1 MSKTPIAR
9 AVALSTL
16 GTSFIL
22 PTLAHAD
29 FIKDSKASVELRNFY
44 FNRDFRQDSPAPA
57 QNKAEEWAQG
67 FILKYESG
75 YTDGTIGVGVD
86 VGDEA
91 SVDAAVTAVEQRL
104 DPITALVNI
113 AGISSPVPFLELD
126 LATWER
132 VMRVNATGTFLL
144 TRRVM
149 PGLVERGYGR
159 VVNLGSTA
167 MQNGGGTYSKSSY
180 AASKGAVEAFSRAVA
195 LETAPHGV
203 TVNVVAPATID
214 TDIMGGRITDDRKP
228 TFLAQLPVGRLGTTR
243 EVAALIE
250 FLIGEEAGYITGA
263 TYNINGGIRI
273 G

>member
-1 MSKTPIAR
+1 MSTENDAGTAYITGAASEGGIGRKLAERLAGGGWNLGLLDLSEEPLQEFAASLTERFGVR
-9 AVALSTL
+9 AS
-16 GTSFIL
+16 GTS
-22 PTLAHAD
+22 
-29 FIKDSKASVELRNFY
+29 
-44 FNRDFRQDSPAPA
+44 
-57 QNKAEEWAQG
+57 
-67 FILKYESG
+67 
-75 YTDGTIGVGVD
+75 VD
-86 VGDEA
+86 VSDEA
-91 SVDAAVTAVEQRL
+91 SVDAAIARLEQEL
-104 DPITALVNI
+104 DPATALVNI

-132 VMRVNATGTFLL
+132 VMRVNATGTFLT
-144 TRRVM
+144 TRRVL
-149 PGLVERGYGR
+149 PGMVERGYGR

-195 LETAPHGV
+195 LETAQHGV

-228 TFLAQLPVGRLGTTR
+228 QFLAQLPVGRLGTTN

-250 FLIGEEAGYITGA
+250 FLLGPDAGYITGA

>member
-1 MSKTPIAR
+1 MLTTSPTAIITGAGSER
-9 AVALSTL
+9 GIGRELATRLATSGWSLALLDREEDAVA
-16 GTSFIL
+16 
-22 PTLAHAD
+22 A
-29 FIKDSKASVELRNFY
+29 V
-44 FNRDFRQDSPAPA
+44 A
-57 QNKAEEWAQG
+57 QRLVAEQG
-67 FILKYESG
+67 VRA
-75 YTDGTIGVGVD
+75 IGLGVD

-91 SVDAAVTAVEQRL
+91 SVDAAVSAIEQRL
-104 DPITALVNI
+104 DPVTALVNI
-113 AGISSPVPFLELD
+113 AGISSPVPLLELD

-132 VMRVNATGTFLL
+132 VMRVNATGTFLM

-167 MQNGGGTYSKSSY
+167 MQNGGGTYSKSAY

-195 LETAPHGV
+195 LETAPYGV

-214 TDIMGGRITDDRKP
+214 TDIMGGRITEDRKP
-228 TFLAQLPVGRLGTTR
+228 AFLAQLPVGRLGTTR
-243 EVAALIE
+243 EVAALIA

>member
-1 MSKTPIAR
+1 MPSENDAR
-9 AVALSTL
+9 TAYITGAASER
-16 GTSFIL
+16 GIGR
-22 PTLAHAD
+22 TLAERLAEGGWNLGLLD
-29 FIKDSKASVELRNFY
+29 LSAEPLQELAASL
-44 FNRDFRQDSPAPA
+44 
-57 QNKAEEWAQG
+57 AERHGIRAA
-67 FILKYESG
+67 
-75 YTDGTIGVGVD
+75 GVGVD
-86 VGDEA
+86 VSDEA
-91 SVDAAVTAVEQRL
+91 SVDAAIAQLEQQL
-104 DPITALVNI
+104 DPATALVNI

-132 VMRVNATGTFLL
+132 VMRINATGTFLT
-144 TRRVM
+144 TRRVV
-149 PGLVERGYGR
+149 PGMVERGHGR

-195 LETAPHGV
+195 LETAQHGV

-228 TFLAQLPVGRLGTTR
+228 QFLAQLPVGRLGTTD

-250 FLIGEEAGYITGA
+250 FLIGPDAGYITGA